1 MKIYNGYKLPLMSLT
16 ELNEFS
22 KDFRKKAYDK
32 AEELFCKWLGERIAE
47 VIDDMMLLDEETFVH
62 RYLWKEE
69 DFQKSKLIS
78 DIKTDLNIDL
88 QSEKIDLNL
97 NLSKY
102 PYDDVFYIVY
112 EEYKRRYSKI
122 QATMHRDPEV
132 DFDCTVC
139 YIPMEDKILALFYT
153 EQNELIDLWESCPE
167 VTLYSSE
174 TQKDLTEEE
183 TSKQRK
189 DWYKALPGFTVPKDH
204 GLIADFVKGH
214 LNIYSIWREKDITD
228 YVPSFDIRVRKCAV
242 DATLEYKFTEIKNA
256 NSDEDPI
263 RIVNKSEKWLRT
275 DEGKA
280 LIEEKK
286 IDFIPILIEKIKK
299 EHLSLKLN
307 VFKNEYK
314 NY

>member
-32 AEELFCKWLGERIAE
+32 AVELFRKWMGEKIAE
-47 VIDDMMLLDEETFVH
+47 VVDDMMMLDEEKFIRRH
-62 RYLWKEE
+62 IWKEE
-69 DFQKSKLIS
+69 DFQKYKLI
-78 DIKTDLNIDL
+78 DNIQADLNIDL
-88 QSEKIDLNL
+88 QNQQLKLNL
-97 NLSKY
+97 NKY
-102 PYDDVFYIVY
+102 PVDDIFNIVY
-112 EEYKRRYSKI
+112 ENYKQRYSKI

-183 TSKQRK
+183 TSKQRE

-228 YVPSFDIRVRKCAV
+228 YVPSFDIRLKNCAIE
-242 DATLEYKFTEIKNA
+242 AILEDKFTEIKNE
-256 NSDEDPI
+256 NPNEDPI

-286 IDFIPILIEKIKK
+286 VDFIPILIEKIKK

-307 VFKNEYK
+307 VFKSEYK